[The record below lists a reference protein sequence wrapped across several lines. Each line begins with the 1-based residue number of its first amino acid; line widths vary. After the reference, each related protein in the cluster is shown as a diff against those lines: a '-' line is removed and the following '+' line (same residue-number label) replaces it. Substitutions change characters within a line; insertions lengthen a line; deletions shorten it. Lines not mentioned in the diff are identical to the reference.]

1 MQFEHLLQYRIVVF
15 VYKSIVDRL
24 VFFIGRF
31 IIQNIHTTKRHNA
44 QFFTFEQIDGTN
56 VVVVG

>member
-24 VFFIGRF
+24 VFFYWTV
-31 IIQNIHTTKRHNA
+31 HYSKYSHNELCA